1 MKDVSSSN
9 KTNSLVCSF
18 LFCEVGF
25 HIIVEVLFKIF
36 FYFLNFIFNMS
47 LKFFLFFLKYD
58 TTTKTNTDLDK
69 NFENLAKKY
78 IQTTLWTSQTQI
90 R

>member
-1 MKDVSSSN
+1 
-9 KTNSLVCSF
+9 
-18 LFCEVGF
+18 
-25 HIIVEVLFKIF
+25 
-36 FYFLNFIFNMS
+36 MS